1 MTKKVLK
8 ISITIILIFSLT
20 SCSFFK
26 DFLNR
31 DKSKEI
37 EKSEIAE
44 EIEKSE
50 IADETDENID
60 INKQR
65 RMNVKP
71 EDVEWEMDTVSQNY
85 LIALNAFFAEKET
98 NIVPIE
104 NDPVSLT
111 AQADLPEDKVLEYW
125 LLNGEKQDSQETDY
139 PVEASEMTVIES
151 VQRQNKQVATFGAEM
166 YFLNEKG
173 EPKGDPF
180 SFFDF
185 EKPYQ
190 NPVTEEKLDGGKITV
205 HVKAIEPPQ
214 PEPPEDKDEE
224 PEKIE
229 YVIDHWLFNGIPY
242 YFSSTVKSFTVT
254 GLDYSLTYE
263 AVWRDKKEPAYPLPE
278 ILKVDPDAVEEPEEE
293 ITLDIDKVSNTGYFA
308 IVFNGSFKGTDLT
321 QIPLNKTMNL
331 TVKANVPEK
340 KAVDYW
346 LFNGLDL
353 YTEEDTIDI
362 EATEMTII
370 EPLFR
375 DRKEVK
381 SIQSYMKFFDKDG
394 KLAGTKFD
402 KFDFEDDYK
411 NPNTD
416 EIYKGKYTTVNVE
429 ADIPEKKVLS
439 HWKINEVAYSFAV
452 PYFNVYNLDESTI
465 YEAVLADENKDE
477 ETTTTTTTT
486 AVPVIEYPTYSIVTP
501 PITNATTTPTTT
513 EKPIYGIITPPD
525 EDYPPPTPAPMP
537 TPTPTTIPPHPTPAP
552 TPAPTP
558 TTTSGETGTTTT
570 EPPWAS
576 GTIN

>member
-1 MTKKVLK
+1 
-8 ISITIILIFSLT
+8 
-20 SCSFFK
+20 
-26 DFLNR
+26 
-31 DKSKEI
+31 
-37 EKSEIAE
+37 
-44 EIEKSE
+44 
-50 IADETDENID
+50 
-60 INKQR
+60 
-65 RMNVKP
+65 
-71 EDVEWEMDTVSQNY
+71 
-85 LIALNAFFAEKET
+85 
-98 NIVPIE
+98 
-104 NDPVSLT
+104 
-111 AQADLPEDKVLEYW
+111 
-125 LLNGEKQDSQETDY
+125 
-139 PVEASEMTVIES
+139 
-151 VQRQNKQVATFGAEM
+151 
-166 YFLNEKG
+166 
-173 EPKGDPF
+173 
-180 SFFDF
+180 
-185 EKPYQ
+185 
-190 NPVTEEKLDGGKITV
+190 
-205 HVKAIEPPQ
+205 
-214 PEPPEDKDEE
+214 
-224 PEKIE
+224 
-229 YVIDHWLFNGIPY
+229 
-242 YFSSTVKSFTVT
+242 
-254 GLDYSLTYE
+254 
-263 AVWRDKKEPAYPLPE
+263 
-278 ILKVDPDAVEEPEEE
+278 
-293 ITLDIDKVSNTGYFA
+293 
-308 IVFNGSFKGTDLT
+308 
-321 QIPLNKTMNL
+321 MNL

-394 KLAGTKFD
+394 KPAGTKFD

-465 YEAVLADENKDE
+465 YEAVLADEDKDE
-477 ETTTTTTTT
+477 ETTTTTTT

>member
-1 MTKKVLK
+1 
-8 ISITIILIFSLT
+8 
-20 SCSFFK
+20 
-26 DFLNR
+26 
-31 DKSKEI
+31 
-37 EKSEIAE
+37 
-44 EIEKSE
+44 
-50 IADETDENID
+50 
-60 INKQR
+60 
-65 RMNVKP
+65 
-71 EDVEWEMDTVSQNY
+71 
-85 LIALNAFFAEKET
+85 
-98 NIVPIE
+98 
-104 NDPVSLT
+104 
-111 AQADLPEDKVLEYW
+111 
-125 LLNGEKQDSQETDY
+125 
-139 PVEASEMTVIES
+139 MTVIES

-263 AVWRDKKEPAYPLPE
+263 AVWRDKNEPAYPLPE

-321 QIPLNKTMNL
+321 QIPLNKTMDL

-394 KLAGTKFD
+394 KPAGTKFD

-416 EIYKGKYTTVNVE
+416 EIYNGKYTTVNVE

-477 ETTTTTTTT
+477 ETTTTTTT